1 MLGKPDGKR
10 VRRRWIRWPAIL
22 IIMLAATAGSYYLYV
37 FELHCNFRTVVAGQV
52 YRSAQP
58 SYDDLVGW
66 KREYGLKTVINLRG
80 VRWEEDSPI
89 RRGREAVKK
98 VGLNLIDISLS
109 SAIRPSP
116 DLLRELID
124 AIETAPRPILIHCQ
138 SGVNRSGAASV
149 LAAMAVGGFSYTE
162 ARKQLSARYLHFDN
176 SPDRIVG
183 LFLRYEAYC
192 RDKGLGTGGWEQ
204 FKQWA
209 LTEY

>member
-1 MLGKPDGKR
+1 MSDKADGKR
-10 VRRRWIRWPAIL
+10 LRRRWIRWPAIL

-58 SYDDLVGW
+58 SHDDLVGW

-80 VRWEEDSPI
+80 VQWEEDSSI

-98 VGLNLIDISLS
+98 AGLNLIDISLS
-109 SAIRPSP
+109 SALRPSP
-116 DLLRELID
+116 DRLRELID
-124 AIETAPRPILIHCQ
+124 ALETAPRPILIHCQ

-149 LAAMAVGGFSYTE
+149 LAAMAVGSSGYTE
-162 ARKQLSARYLHFDN
+162 ARKQLSARYLHFNND
-176 SPDRIVG
+176 PDRIVG

-192 RDKGLGTGGWEQ
+192 RDKGLGTGGWKQ